1 MRNFKKAAAA
11 VLALV
16 SAVTAFSGCSAST
29 TSSGT
34 ASSTAQSTGETQ
46 KQMSENDD
54 VKSAVENVS
63 ASEEYKDIE
72 VDTKIKWMAWWKI
85 QEASPAVELFKSMY
99 GVPENNPEGYQ
110 SEEEDDVFVNIN
122 VSYDDRYTGLAK
134 LVQSDDS
141 PDCFPFEIN
150 NYPYSVY
157 QNLFQSVDGVL
168 DFTTDDWADYKDV
181 IDMFNWG
188 GKNYCPIMDLSINT
202 LLWYRT
208 SVVEQAGLEDPW
220 ELFEKGEWTWEK
232 FLEMSREFTDVDN
245 GMYAIDGFNPENAFI
260 ATTGTPLISLEDGKL
275 VSNLNNGN
283 IEKCMDMLRLF
294 DDTQEGLRY
303 PREILNGWSP
313 SYNEWVNGNVL
324 FFEDG
329 TWRYEEHWYKYK
341 KKQKWDDDEISFVP
355 FPKMDGSDVYYHAMK
370 QDSIM
375 LVAGSKNIDGYKAWI
390 YANLLSTKDED
401 VKAAARQQLI
411 EEYDWTETLLDRL
424 DILKD
429 PDTFTPV
436 FDFKNGIGSDIAS
449 TTTADNPVE
458 MLTKYPYMNGETY
471 VSIRESVQ
479 GQIETRIDE
488 MNESVS

>member
-16 SAVTAFSGCSAST
+16 SAVTAFSSCSAST

-46 KQMSENDD
+46 KQMSENED

-110 SEEEDDVFVNIN
+110 SEKEDDVFVNIN

-245 GMYAIDGFNPENAFI
+245 GMYAIDGFNPENAFV

-449 TTTADNPVE
+449 TNSADNPVE

>member
-46 KQMSENDD
+46 KQMSENED

>member
-1 MRNFKKAAAA
+1 MRNFKNAAAA